1 VALSNVRCP
10 NCRSPLSLRVEQLV
24 DAERDPSAKAR
35 LLSGALNRV
44 RCPVCGWEGQLATPL
59 VYHDPQHE
67 LLLTY
72 VPVEVSLPKREQE
85 QLIGSLINQAI
96 SHLPPEKRKGYLLQ
110 PQAVLTLQGLVE
122 RVLQADGI
130 TREQLEAQ
138 RARLRLFEDLLRTP
152 TDSLEA
158 FIASHDAE
166 LDETFFQLA
175 SMTVQASREAQGSQA
190 MNERL
195 ERALALSS
203 YGTRLLA
210 QQAEVE
216 AAAESLGRLGE
227 PLTREAVLDLILDAP
242 SEAREAALASLA
254 RPALDYTFFQIL
266 SERIEKAEGDE
277 KRRLTD
283 VRQRLLRLT
292 QEIDAAQEARV
303 AQAASLLRMLVRAD
317 DLDRALREAL
327 PAIDDLF
334 LGLLGANLQAAQER
348 GDAATLERL
357 RQIDDKLRDVIRD
370 SLPPSLRLAQQV
382 VAEPDEATAMRL
394 IDEKAASVDGDFVNA
409 LLTMAQRLEV
419 SGDAAGA
426 ARLERLHRHAVG
438 VSMRHKLAGGHA

>member
-1 VALSNVRCP
+1 MALSNVRCP
-10 NCRSPLSLRVEQLV
+10 NCRSPLSVRVEQLV

-72 VPVEVSLPKREQE
+72 VPVEVNLPKPEQE
-85 QLIGSLINQAI
+85 RLIGSLINQAV

-130 TREQLEAQ
+130 TREQLDAQ
-138 RARLRLFEDLLRTP
+138 RARLRLFEELLRTP
-152 TDSLEA
+152 PDSLEA

-175 SMTVQASREAQGSQA
+175 SMTVQAARDAQRSQA

-203 YGTRLLA
+203 YGKRILA

-216 AAAESLGRLGE
+216 AAAESLSGLGE
-227 PLTREAVLDLILDAP
+227 TLTREAVLDLILQAP
-242 SEAREAALASLA
+242 SETREAALASLA

-277 KRRLTD
+277 KVRLTEL
-283 VRQRLLRLT
+283 RQRLLRLT

-303 AQAASLLRMLVRAD
+303 AQAASVLQMLVRAD

-370 SLPPSLRLAQQV
+370 SLPPSLRLAQEV

-394 IDEKAASVDGDFVNA
+394 IDEAAASVDGDFVNA
-409 LLTMAQRLEV
+409 LLTMAQRLEA

-438 VSMRHKLAGGHA
+438 VSMRQKLAGGRA